1 MSETANENV
10 AGFIGG
16 MVTEAYGGA
25 DRLAE
30 IQAQEA
36 QDGLSDPETATDA
49 QAQPDTQPDAP
60 EAQEGSQEL
69 GEYPPEYATVLDE
82 DLEIEL
88 ALDEPEIEEDD
99 EDDDEYL
106 DPRLAAE
113 RERRRELERELER
126 TRRQSARAESD
137 RWRAEADRVFPLL
150 PEHVRDR
157 LIAESKSHRGFLKAA
172 KAQHDEYVVVANRA
186 RKDMI
191 DHLEQLKAQAVEEG
205 RQEAA
210 EAWGRPT
217 VGDREPRRAADLSA
231 RASERQRSLS
241 LADQIKA
248 RLAAGRR

>member
-1 MSETANENV
+1 MSEQVNENV
-10 AGFIGG
+10 ASFIGD
-16 MVTEAYGGA
+16 MVTQAYGGPE
-25 DRLAE
+25 RLAE
-30 IQAQEA
+30 IQAQEV
-36 QDGLSDPETATDA
+36 QDGIADPETAADA
-49 QAQPDTQPDAP
+49 QTQPDTQAEATD
-60 EAQEGSQEL
+60 AQEAAQEL

-88 ALDEPEIEEDD
+88 ALDEPEIVD
-99 EDDDEYL
+99 EDDDEDEYL

-172 KAQHDEYVVVANRA
+172 KAQHDEYVLVANRA

-231 RASERQRSLS
+231 RRDERQRSLS